1 MHGIS
6 LILPVFNEEKCL
18 LEELE
23 RCVASLIKTKLA
35 YEIIIIDD
43 KSTDNSL
50 SIMTNYIEENKD
62 LPIIIIKNKKNLGV
76 GYSRKIGSEKAKYE
90 IIIWTDVDLSYPNQ
104 DLDQIIDYFIKSNV
118 DMTVGSRKTEEGT
131 YKLIRFSVKFFIRK
145 LAEFL
150 SQEKIPDLNS
160 GMRVFKKKI
169 AKKYYKFMPDGFSCV
184 STLSLSFL
192 TNKHDVNYYEINYKQ
207 RSGKSKFKFFV
218 DTAKYIK
225 QVIVI
230 CTTFNPLRIYLSIG
244 FSLIF
249 LAILISLFGIY
260 LNFYIPNSSI
270 LFFLT
275 GIVFIFM
282 GAIADL
288 ISKNNKE

>member
-1 MHGIS
+1 M
-6 LILPVFNEEKCL
+6 
-18 LEELE
+18 
-23 RCVASLIKTKLA
+23 R
-35 YEIIIIDD
+35 
-43 KSTDNSL
+43 
-50 SIMTNYIEENKD
+50 
-62 LPIIIIKNKKNLGV
+62 
-76 GYSRKIGSEKAKYE
+76 KAKYE

-160 GMRVFKKKI
+160 GMRVFKKI

-207 RSGKSKFKFFV
+207 RSE
-218 DTAKYIK
+218 
-225 QVIVI
+225 
-230 CTTFNPLRIYLSIG
+230 NLN
-244 FSLIF
+244 
-249 LAILISLFGIY
+249 
-260 LNFYIPNSSI
+260 LNFLLI
-270 LFFLT
+270 LLD
-275 GIVFIFM
+275 I
-282 GAIADL
+282 L
-288 ISKNNKE
+288 SR